1 MNIAE
6 ILDDCPKGTKLYSP
20 IFGDVY
26 LDKIRP
32 HIAIVVKTDKD
43 QGDFK
48 EEFLYDGR
56 YGMNGE
62 CMLFPSKENR
72 DWSTFRKHFKPGDV
86 LVSEYGNLVLFS
98 HTDKD
103 DIVYYHCLLAP
114 NRFSIQLKC
123 GIGKTNNC
131 TLASEGQKQRLFEQL
146 KKSGYNYNA
155 ETNTLEKLIVPKFK
169 VGDKII
175 SKDFKGRIRII
186 NAILDNEYNLFGGEK
201 VPFSNQDYWK
211 LVYNKCD
218 ISTWKPFDKVLVR
231 YNKDNIWHAT
241 FFSHYDPKLEFG
253 CYSFV
258 TTDCKSYPMCIPYN
272 DDTKHLIG
280 TDQDCDEYYK
290 VW

>member
-6 ILDDCPKGTKLYSP
+6 ILDDCPRGTKLYSP

-62 CMLFPSKENR
+62 CLLFPSKENR
-72 DWSTFRKHFKPGDV
+72 DWNKFQRPFKPGDV

-114 NRFSIQLKC
+114 NRLSIELKC
-123 GIGKTNNC
+123 GVGKTNNC
-131 TLASEGQKQRLFEQL
+131 TLASEGQKQRLFKQL
-146 KKSGYNYNA
+146 KKSGYNYNT

-169 VGDKII
+169 VGDKITP
-175 SKDFKGRIRII
+175 KDFKGETRII
-186 NAILDNEYNLFGGEK
+186 NAILDNEYNLFGGGK
-201 VPFSNQDYWK
+201 IPFSDQDYWK
-211 LVYNKCD
+211 LVPSKFD
-218 ISTWKPFDKVLVR
+218 ITTLKPFDKVLVR
-231 YNKDNIWHAT
+231 NNDKPIWTAD
-241 FFSHYDPKLEFG
+241 FFSFFDKELIYPYCCVGHY
-253 CYSFV
+253 
-258 TTDCKSYPMCIPYN
+258 TNQCIPYEN
-272 DDTKHLIG
+272 NEHLLG
-280 TDQDCDEYYK
+280 TTNDCDEYYK